1 MLGIASIAFLLAG
14 CARPGAVAPQ
24 PLAVLAARDDGS
36 RLRPVSGREPGAES
50 REPTFTDVTAASGI
64 RFRHT
69 TGAFGE
75 KWFPET
81 NGSGAAFFDYDADG
95 DADLYLVNGRHW
107 RHAERRAGKV
117 PGKPPAGAVT
127 GRLYRNRGDGTFED
141 VTRGSGLDVEFYGMG
156 AAAGDY
162 DNDGRV
168 DLYVTGIG
176 RNYLFH
182 NKGGGRFREV
192 AKGVG
197 VSDRGWSSSA
207 AWVDTDRDGDLDLF
221 VCHYVR
227 WSPAG
232 DIPCESNGRH
242 VYCGPN
248 LFAAEACRLFRN
260 NGNGTFTDVT
270 ETAGIRR
277 GRDGKALP
285 SKALGVAVC
294 DANGDGWPDLAVAND
309 TERNFLF
316 LNRGDGTFREE
327 GLAAGV
333 ALPEE
338 GEARSG
344 MGIDAGDW
352 DGSGREGLIIGNFPE
367 EMMGLY
373 RNEGDGTF
381 RDVAEKVGVGKASY
395 PFTTFGCLWVDLDND
410 GWLDIAA
417 ANGHIDAS
425 PDRRVAYQH
434 AQRPLFLRN
443 EEGQRFLPLNAFSR
457 AVVGRG
463 LAAADVDRDGD
474 LDLLLTVNG
483 GAPLLLRNNGGS
495 RGKSLR
501 VTLEGTASNR
511 SAIGAEVTAWIG
523 GRAIRRRVR
532 SGSSYLSQSELPLT
546 LGLGA
551 SPTVDRLEI
560 TWPGGATQTL
570 TNLSAGQAL
579 TIRERG
585 S

>member
-1 MLGIASIAFLLAG
+1 VIAFLLAG
-14 CARPGAVAPQ
+14 CAQQDTIDPR
-24 PLAVLAARDDGS
+24 PLAVLA
-36 RLRPVSGREPGAES
+36 S
-50 REPTFTDVTAASGI
+50 REEISRPPAVRSRELTFKDVTAASGI

-81 NGSGAAFFDYDADG
+81 NGSGAAFFDYDGDG

-107 RHAERRAGKV
+107 SAAERREGKV
-117 PGKPPAGAVT
+117 PGKLAGGAVT

-141 VTRGSGLDVEFYGMG
+141 VTRGSGLDVEIYGMG

-162 DNDGRV
+162 DNDGHV

-176 RNYLFH
+176 RNYLFR
-182 NKGGGRFREV
+182 NAGNGRFHEV
-192 AKGVG
+192 ARAAG

-207 AWVDTDRDGDLDLF
+207 AWVDVDRDGDLDLF

-232 DIPCESNGRH
+232 DIPCESNKRH

-248 LFAAEACRLFRN
+248 LYAPEACRLFRN
-260 NGNGTFTDVT
+260 DGDGRFIDVT
-270 ETAGIRR
+270 EQAGIRR
-277 GRDGKALP
+277 GTDGKALP
-285 SKALGVAVC
+285 SKALGVAIC

-327 GLAAGV
+327 GMAAGV
-333 ALPEE
+333 ALPEN

-352 DGSGREGLIIGNFPE
+352 DGSGRESLLIGNFPE

-373 RNEGDGTF
+373 RSDADGIF
-381 RDVAEKVGVGKASY
+381 ADVADKVGVAKASY

-417 ANGHIDAS
+417 ANGHIDATS
-425 PDRRVAYQH
+425 GGRVAYPH

-443 EEGQRFLPLNAFSR
+443 EEGRRFRQIDPFTR
-457 AVVGRG
+457 ALVGRG

-483 GAPLLLRNNGGS
+483 GAPLLLRNDGGNRGGS
-495 RGKSLR
+495 IR
-501 VTLEGTASNR
+501 VTLEGSTSNR
-511 SAIGAEVTAWIG
+511 SAIGAEVTAWV
-523 GRAIRRRVR
+523 GRRALRRRVR

-551 SPTVDRLEI
+551 AAAVDRLEI
-560 TWPGGATQTL
+560 TWPSGATQTL
-570 TNLSAGQAL
+570 TGIPAGQAL
-579 TIRERG
+579 TVRERG
-585 S
+585 